1 MQQNDGH
8 IIIISLRTTKK
19 SHFSALWGETEM
31 SEGAA
36 SYDFSGLGGFSVCR
50 MIKIKSYVVITF
62 CYRKA
67 NILRR
72 WSKILHFSYGNKGL
86 CHCCRSY

>member
-8 IIIISLRTTKK
+8 IIIISLRTTKS
-19 SHFSALWGETEM
+19 SHFSARWGETEM

-67 NILRR
+67 NMIEISYRVGLI
-72 WSKILHFSYGNKGL
+72 SYTFST
-86 CHCCRSY
+86 